1 MHACLWRKYLN
12 KLEKRVSWSLIS
24 LNLQCYNHS
33 LLSYNHSQVIY
44 NLPWE
49 SNSGVTF
56 FGQSFSLYLKE
67 LQNIFVA
74 LSYTLLQNDNFIS
87 IKFVGRLL
95 SGGWQYSLA
104 NESNTATAKEDV
116 KQKFSCSDVN
126 WTLISWFLSS
136 STFSESSTTHSHSK
150 MTCSSCNYTIWERKK
165 TGYSCTWI
173 YFSIYLCITYF
184 IWFITSYR
192 MRQTCVPCKVRRSP
206 KLHRVRHSPRLF
218 TRSTDFCVP
227 ETLIFPSQSTCGKG
241 KLVFARF

>member
-56 FGQSFSLYLKE
+56 FGQSFSLYLKK
-67 LQNIFVA
+67 LQNIFVV

-87 IKFVGRLL
+87 IKFVSRLS

-104 NESNTATAKEDV
+104 NESNTTTAKEDV

-126 WTLISWFLSS
+126 
-136 STFSESSTTHSHSK
+136 
-150 MTCSSCNYTIWERKK
+150 
-165 TGYSCTWI
+165 
-173 YFSIYLCITYF
+173 
-184 IWFITSYR
+184 
-192 MRQTCVPCKVRRSP
+192 
-206 KLHRVRHSPRLF
+206 
-218 TRSTDFCVP
+218 
-227 ETLIFPSQSTCGKG
+227 
-241 KLVFARF
+241 